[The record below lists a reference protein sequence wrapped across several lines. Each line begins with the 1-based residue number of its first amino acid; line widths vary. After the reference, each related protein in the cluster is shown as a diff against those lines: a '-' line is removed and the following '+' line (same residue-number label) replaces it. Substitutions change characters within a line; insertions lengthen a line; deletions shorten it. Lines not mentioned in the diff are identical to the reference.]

1 MNQQFS
7 DKSDLTENEK
17 RLFQK
22 LEFARQE
29 YQGLSYQGQL
39 PLVEAKTRHSWV
51 PLGIAAS
58 IVAVIIFAVSI
69 QSNNVGSIKPRLTA
83 SKIDV
88 PINFSSRVYRTPTID
103 NKKISLFAHKPQAR
117 TKFKTK
123 FSMPV
128 RPSRQST

>member
-1 MNQQFS
+1 MNQQLS
-7 DKSDLTENEK
+7 NKSDLTENEEQ
-17 RLFQK
+17 LFQK

-29 YQGLSYQGQL
+29 YQGLSYRGQL
-39 PLVEAKTRHSWV
+39 PLAEPKTKRLWV

-58 IVAVIIFAVSI
+58 IVAVIIFTVSI
-69 QSNNVGSIKPRLTA
+69 QSNNVSSVKPRLTA

-88 PINFSSRVYRTPTID
+88 PINFSSRIYRTPSID

-117 TKFKTK
+117 AKFKTK